1 MSVKELRLYK
11 SAVSCLASVVAL
23 VPAGTVRLDCASGI
37 RLTCRKLL
45 QVVVACCALSVQ
57 AGEIAFMN
65 AGGDNDLSVAA
76 NWTGGALPGADDVG
90 VVDVGTFGASYT
102 VGADAGI
109 GGLKFIQA
117 ATRVTVSGDGQLTL
131 GAGGLTLDAAGG
143 LALEARL
150 ATAADQTWTFGGGEV
165 NCHSTI
171 SGTAA
176 LTLKSASFI
185 HFRHPPNY
193 GGKIICSA
201 PVKYYENGTFCHT
214 FEGSAKVYFMMTG
227 NVEIAFSTLFP
238 GKYYH
243 NGAWDP
249 NTDWVKQDTV
259 PRSLGYP
266 CLHMDEGTLKADG
279 CGFSMNGGY
288 VRQTGGLM
296 DCTGGWGI
304 MVGDRTA
311 YSPTGFGWGGAKVSY
326 YLSGGEI
333 KGRQIFLG
341 MYDNYA
347 AEPFSFEQ
355 TGGSVTVSRL
365 AVGAGNQSAAYTF
378 SRYLMGGG
386 SLDVGNNT
394 TWFGTDPALV
404 VSAYGG
410 QGSTASSVFT
420 QTNGTTKAARIRWGS
435 DRDVL
440 GGAAPADMG
449 LGYRYALFE
458 LKGGRFELGSGGITN
473 SASWCRN
480 ATNAT
485 YAMKMSGGTFAP
497 QTMQVGRYQWQV
509 MPSDGEFTV
518 ETEKQYT
525 QVAPVWGQGTLRKTG
540 SDTLALTDATQFK
553 GKLAIDEGTVAFVGR
568 VPTSTDDDGAI
579 VWSADDIAE
588 KNALA
593 DGDGVENL
601 VSTDGGHVFVK
612 APVPDETTI
621 SFADKVAIGADSAF
635 AGHKSMYLHHNF
647 LKIDAADNPLN
658 GATNFT
664 VVLVYRSN
672 SGQWCCGETSVLWPY
687 AAAMLGNVDDCAFTI
702 THTRSDNISS
712 TPRFAFGAYMNGG
725 RQMMSQMDYDMNDNR
740 AHVAI
745 VSYSNNFV
753 RVITDGYTTNH
764 LAATATQLSHW
775 RRLYN
780 KPLYL
785 GGVKNTE
792 YTHVNQI
799 THDTRL
805 AELRIYP
812 TRAMSERDCY
822 RLGATLAR
830 KYGIDGHGFA
840 RFCAQGGDMVPA
852 AAPVTP
858 VATSYAWDADDL
870 VADHEDGEEITSWPT
885 ADGTTLT
892 ATMSGT
898 GSRYVQHGPSL
909 CKNVLNGHATVTFS
923 RAQKTALGVP
933 ASRNPIAGK
942 KDFTL
947 AVVFRTSDTDLKGDG
962 TYGASLKDVS
972 GDGIFGMRTHN
983 YNAHDFGVTL
993 HRFGTLMATWS
1004 GGGNHYSYTTRP
1016 LFVND
1021 GLPHIAVLSRDG
1033 NTGDYVWMVDGARMA
1048 NGNTA
1053 GTTIAANYPLLF
1065 GVICHEQ
1072 DYGYFEGEIA
1082 AARLYDR
1089 ALSVTEMRAL
1099 SEYYAEKYGMMCL
1112 KQLPQGFA
1120 DIQAVGLGATNVT
1133 VAAGATLRL
1142 PLSAEHPLALQAGQ
1156 TLTGE
1161 GTVRGSVRYVTGSAL
1176 NVTAE
1181 RPAIEDLQ
1189 VDGATLVFTRD
1200 QAADAPADG
1209 SNVSVLTGAV
1219 TLDLTDWAALNPLP
1233 RRIKLMTLAPSA
1245 VDATF
1250 VLKGLPGGSEVVFH
1264 EDAGLLEVCTRTGC
1278 CIIFR

>member
-1 MSVKELRLYK
+1 MEIDGDDGVSVRPKRT
-11 SAVSCLASVVAL
+11 SF
-23 VPAGTVRLDCASGI
+23 VRS
-37 RLTCRKLL
+37 TCRNILL
-45 QVVVACCALSVQ
+45 VLAFCAFGSQ
-57 AGEIAFMN
+57 AAEIAFTN
-65 AGGDNDLSVAA
+65 AAGGNDLSVAA
-76 NWTGGALPGADDVG
+76 NWTDGALPSADDVG
-90 VVDVGTFGASYT
+90 IVDVGTFGASYT
-102 VGADAGI
+102 VGTDVGI
-109 GGLKFIQA
+109 GGLKFIQT
-117 ATRVTVSGDGQLTL
+117 ATRVTISGVGPLTL

-150 ATAADQTWTFGGGEV
+150 ATSADQTWSFGGGEV
-165 NCHSTI
+165 NCYSTI
-171 SGTAA
+171 SGTTA

-201 PVKYYENGTFCHT
+201 PVKYYENGTFCDT
-214 FEGSAKVYFMMTG
+214 YSGSAKVYFMMTG

-238 GKYYH
+238 GKSYW
-243 NGAWDP
+243 NSAWDP

-259 PRSLGYP
+259 PRSQGYP
-266 CLHMDEGTLKADG
+266 CLHMDEGTLKAGG
-279 CGFSMNGGY
+279 CGFSMNGGH

-296 DCTGGWGI
+296 DCTEGWGI

-311 YSPTGFGWGGAKVSY
+311 YSPTGFGWGGAEVAY
-326 YLSGGEI
+326 YMNGGEI
-333 KGRQIFLG
+333 KGRQVFLG
-341 MYDNYA
+341 MYYNVSSAPAY
-347 AEPFSFEQ
+347 FEQ

-365 AVGAGNQSAAYTF
+365 AVGAGNQSAASTF
-378 SRYLMGGG
+378 SHYLMGGG
-386 SLDVGNNT
+386 TLDVGNNT
-394 TWFGTDPALV
+394 TWFGSDPALV

-410 QGSTASSVFT
+410 QASTASSVFT
-420 QTNGTTKAARIRWGS
+420 QTNGLVKAARIRWGS

-440 GGAAPADMG
+440 GSAAKSDMG

-473 SASWCRN
+473 SASWHRN

-485 YAMKMSGGTFAP
+485 YAMKMSGGTLAP

-509 MPSDGEFTV
+509 VPSDGAFTV

-525 QVAPVWGQGTLRKTG
+525 QVAPVWGRGTLRKTG

-553 GKLAIDEGTVAFVGR
+553 GKLAIDEGTVSFVGR

-588 KNALA
+588 KNELA

-601 VSTDGGHVFVK
+601 VSTDGQHTFVK
-612 APVPDETTI
+612 ADVPEASTI
-621 SFADKVAIGADSAF
+621 SFADKVAISTDNVF
-635 AGHKSMYLHHNF
+635 AGHKSMFLHFNF
-647 LKIDAADNPLN
+647 LKMDAADNPLN

-664 VVLVYRSN
+664 VVLVYRSSN
-672 SGQWCCGETSVLWPY
+672 AQWCCGETSVLWPY
-687 AAAMLGNVDDCAFTI
+687 AAAMLGNVDDSVFTI

-764 LAATATQLSHW
+764 LVATATQLSHW

-785 GGVKNTE
+785 GGVKNTK
-792 YTHVNQI
+792 YTHTNQI

-830 KYGIDGHGFA
+830 KYGINEHGFV
-840 RFCAQGGDMVPA
+840 RFCAKGGDMVPA
-852 AAPVTP
+852 AVPVTP
-858 VATSYAWDADDL
+858 VATSYTWDADDL
-870 VADHEDGEEITSWPT
+870 VAEHEDGEEITSWKT
-885 ADGTTLT
+885 SDGETET
-892 ATMSGT
+892 ATKTGT
-898 GSRYVQHGPSL
+898 GSYHVQHGPSL
-909 CKNVLNGHATVTFS
+909 CKNALNGHATVKFS
-923 RAQKTALGVP
+923 RARKTALGVP
-933 ASRNPIAGK
+933 ASQNPIAGK

-962 TYGASLKDVS
+962 TYGASVRDVS
-972 GDGIFGMRTHN
+972 GDGIFGMRTYN

-993 HRFGTLMATWS
+993 HRFGTLMAAWS

-1021 GLPHIAVLSRDG
+1021 GQPHIAVLSRDG

-1089 ALSVTEMRAL
+1089 ALSVTEMRAV

-1112 KQLPQGFA
+1112 KQLSQGFA
-1120 DIQAVGLGATNVT
+1120 DVQAVGLGATNVT
-1133 VAAGATLRL
+1133 VAAGATLQL
-1142 PLSAEHPLALQAGQ
+1142 PLSAEKPFVLKAGQ
-1156 TLTGE
+1156 MLAGE
-1161 GTVRGSVRYVTGSAL
+1161 GTVQGSVRYAPDSVLDVA
-1176 NVTAE
+1176 AE

-1189 VDGATLVFTRD
+1189 IDGATLVFTRG

-1209 SNVSVLTGAV
+1209 SNVSILTGTV
-1219 TLDLTDWAALNPLP
+1219 TLDLTDWAAADPLP
-1233 RRIKLMTLAPSA
+1233 QHIKLMTLDPAA

-1250 VLKGLPGGSEVVFH
+1250 VLKGLSGNSQIVFH
-1264 EDAGLLEVCTRTGC
+1264 EDTGLLEVCTRRGC
-1278 CIIFR
+1278 VIVFR